1 LRAHTTVVFCAID
14 DFIPVAGKPLL
25 GFVEFLEGLSAAGI
39 PCIWVSTRSRHQL
52 DFPIRKLGHAAPF
65 IGEGGSGVY
74 LPEDYFHLKT
84 EKTVRLG
91 RFTCI
96 PVAAAQPAAS
106 EALEALAE
114 ETSIAVV
121 PLRSLSPRELVQNT
135 GLTRDAAE
143 SLRQRDFDELFFFA
157 GASDADIQRFQ
168 KQAVHR
174 KLTVRRIDSLWS
186 LGAGASLSSCVRHLS
201 KLYDRALHAH
211 AFSISLATAARGGD
225 LQPLCDRSIVMTSRH
240 DDPAKVETLNR
251 PAPKALPLFAADIWE
266 LALESIRSRQF

>member
-1 LRAHTTVVFCAID
+1 MRAHTTVVYCAID
-14 DFIPVAGKPLL
+14 DFIPIAGKPLL
-25 GFVEFLEGLSAAGI
+25 GFVEFLEGLSATGI
-39 PCIWVSTRSRHQL
+39 PCIWVSARSRQQL
-52 DFPIRKLGHAAPF
+52 DFPIRRLGHAAPF

-74 LPEDYFHLKT
+74 LPEDYFHLKA

-96 PVAAAQPAAS
+96 PVAAEQPAAS

-114 ETSIAVV
+114 ATSVAVV

-135 GLTRDAAE
+135 GLSREAAE

-157 GASDADIQRFQ
+157 GASDEDIQRFQ
-168 KQAVHR
+168 KQAAHR
-174 KLTVRRIDSLWS
+174 KVAVRKVDSLWS
-186 LGAGASLSSCVRHLS
+186 LSAGASLSSCVRHLS

-211 AFSISLATAARGGD
+211 AFSISVATTALGSE

-240 DDPAKVETLNR
+240 DDPAKVGIPNR
-251 PAPKALPLFAADIWE
+251 PAPKALPLFAADTWE